1 MDISK
6 KQLIIEAA
14 RLYYQFD
21 YTQLSIAEKLGISRP
36 TVSRLLQQAKNYG
49 YVKID
54 IIDPFSD
61 NNELGK
67 SLQYKYQIED
77 VKIAYAAEEDEQVM
91 LQAMGEK
98 AAAYL
103 HDVVKD
109 GDVLG
114 VTWGR
119 TMHRIANSSQK
130 KDVKGVEVI
139 QLKGGIGLSDVNT
152 YDSEIV
158 YKFAETF
165 HTVPRYLP
173 LPVLVD
179 SPEVK
184 KVIESDRYMHR
195 LLELGKQ
202 ANIALFTVGAVDSES
217 LLFRLGYLTAEERT
231 LLHREAVGE
240 ICSRFFKSSGEVCE
254 SDINNRTIG
263 IQLEEL
269 KQKEKS
275 ILVAGG
281 SRKIE
286 AIHGA
291 LLGKY
296 ANVFITDQYTAQ
308 ALLLH
313 QNIEKESTY

>member
-1 MDISK
+1 MEIGK

-36 TVSRLLQQAKNYG
+36 TVSRLLQQAKSYG

-54 IIDPFSD
+54 IIDPFRD
-61 NNELGK
+61 NDELEK
-67 SLQYKYQIED
+67 SLQQKYQIEE
-77 VKIAYAAEEDEQVM
+77 VKIAYSAEEDEQEV
-91 LQAMGEK
+91 LQAMSDK

-119 TMHRIANSSQK
+119 TMYRVANSLQK

-152 YDSEIV
+152 YDSETV
-158 YKFAETF
+158 YKFAEAF

-179 SPEVK
+179 TPEVK
-184 KVIESDRYMHR
+184 AVIESDRYLHR
-195 LLELGKQ
+195 LIELGKQ
-202 ANIALFTVGAVDSES
+202 ANIAVFTVGTVDNDSM
-217 LLFRLGYLTAEERT
+217 LFRLGYLTTEEKA
-231 LLHREAVGE
+231 LLHKEAIGD
-240 ICSRFFKSSGEVCE
+240 ICSRFFKSTGEMCE
-254 SDINNRTIG
+254 SDINDRTIG

-291 LLGKY
+291 LLGGY

-313 QNIEKESTY
+313 Q